1 MVSRAAAGSADGPAD
16 GPVAV
21 STAVSAAVALA
32 EEHGV
37 RVREPVVL
45 NDSFNLRVHLRPAPI
60 VARIPTVTA
69 LGRPRPAEALEREL
83 AVASY
88 LHASGAPVVPPSDL
102 LPPGPHVRD
111 GVTLSLWAYAEHDP
125 GHVPTPDT
133 AGRMLA
139 ELHAVLRAFP
149 GELPLLGPVLQEPV
163 RLLELLSGKIDPEA
177 LDRLRTAHAALAE
190 RLGAGLSTGQGG
202 QAGGD
207 VRTSGAEQAPPAQVV
222 HGDAHPGNLLATPAG
237 LLWNDFEE
245 CMSAPVGWDLAC
257 LSRTTRLDGRA
268 AVRAYGA
275 DPDDP
280 ELRTFVAARGLQ
292 GTLWVLVRALRFPEH
307 AAGARAALDA
317 WLRDPSGATR

>member
-1 MVSRAAAGSADGPAD
+1 MVSR
-16 GPVAV
+16 
-21 STAVSAAVALA
+21 TAVSAAVALA

-83 AVASY
+83 AVASH

-111 GVTLSLWAYAEHDP
+111 GVTLSFWAYAEHDP
-125 GHVPTPDT
+125 GHVPAPDT

-149 GELPLLGPVLQEPV
+149 GELPLLGPVLHEPV
-163 RLLELLSGKIDPEA
+163 RLLELLSGKIDPDA
-177 LDRLRTAHAALAE
+177 HDRLRTAHADLVE
-190 RLGAGLSTGQGG
+190 RLGTGHGTGQGETEGG

-207 VRTSGAEQAPPAQVV
+207 GRAAQVV

-280 ELRTFVAARGLQ
+280 ELRAFVAARGLQ

-317 WLRDPSGATR
+317 WLRDPTGATR

>member
-1 MVSRAAAGSADGPAD
+1 MPSRSRHGSAPGPATGSVA
-16 GPVAV
+16 GPAGLSVTGPA
-21 STAVSAAVALA
+21 AVSAAVALA
-32 EEHGV
+32 AEHGV

-88 LHASGAPVVPPSDL
+88 LHAAGAPVVPPSDL

-111 GVTLSLWAYAEHDP
+111 GVTLSFWAYAEYDP
-125 GHVPTPDT
+125 GHVTTPET

-139 ELHAVLRAFP
+139 ELHAVLRGFS
-149 GELPLLGPVLQEPV
+149 GELPLLGPVLREPV
-163 RLLELLSGKIDPEA
+163 RLLELLSGRIEPET
-177 LDRLRTAHAALAE
+177 LDRLRTAHAALVE
-190 RLGAGLSTGQGG
+190 RLGTEQTGR
-202 QAGGD
+202 A
-207 VRTSGAEQAPPAQVV
+207 AQVV

-237 LLWNDFEE
+237 PLWNDFEE

-280 ELRTFVAARGLQ
+280 ELRTYVAARGLQ
-292 GTLWVLVRALRFPEH
+292 GTLWVLVRALRLPEH

-317 WLRDPSGATR
+317 WLRDPSGMTR